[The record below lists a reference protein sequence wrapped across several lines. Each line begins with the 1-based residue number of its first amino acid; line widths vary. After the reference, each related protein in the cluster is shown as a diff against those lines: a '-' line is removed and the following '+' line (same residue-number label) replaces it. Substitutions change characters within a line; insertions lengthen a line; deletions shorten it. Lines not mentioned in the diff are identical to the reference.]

1 MPDGISQRKGRILI
15 VKAMKRIRRRADM
28 DIIVAWLMLSR
39 SFPRFLRL
47 LIMRSFDSVSLIP
60 KVRPSL
66 SYCLI
71 VSFI

>member
-15 VKAMKRIRRRADM
+15 VNAMKIIRSRAEM

-47 LIMRSFDSVSLIP
+47 LVTRSFDNVSLIP
-60 KVRPSL
+60 KVMPSL

-71 VSFI
+71 ASFI

>member
-1 MPDGISQRKGRILI
+1 MPEGISQRKGRILI
-15 VKAMKRIRRRADM
+15 VKAMKRIRSRADT

-47 LIMRSFDSVSLIP
+47 SVMRSFDNVFLIP
-60 KVRPSL
+60 KVMPSL

-71 VSFI
+71 ASFI

>member
-15 VKAMKRIRRRADM
+15 VKAMKRIRSRAEM

-47 LIMRSFDSVSLIP
+47 LVMRSLIP
-60 KVRPSL
+60 KVMPSL

-71 VSFI
+71 ASFI